1 LHGLAAM
8 KETILIVDD
17 DDAISMLMERR
28 LVKAGFQTA
37 RAGTC
42 DDALDWLDKN
52 KADLILLD
60 HKLPD
65 MSGREMVKRLAKKER
80 HVPFIVVTGHGD
92 ERLAAEMMKLG
103 AKDYVVKD
111 TALLELLP
119 TIVPRVLDRIRQE
132 QRLSEAEE
140 QLRKSE
146 EEFRLAFENAQ
157 DAIFWADP
165 ETGLITN
172 CNKAAEMLLEK
183 SRDRIIGKPQTSL
196 HPFQQTEHYLHLF
209 REHIRKKHG
218 FAGNAEIITGSG
230 RTKPVTIT
238 ASTTEIRGKS
248 IVQGIFRDI
257 TETKKAQ
264 LALRLSEQCF
274 RAIADY
280 TYSWEVWVSPR
291 GRLLWTNPAVKRVSG
306 YSVPEL
312 MSMSDYPK
320 PLIYK
325 DDRPR
330 IERAFRSALRGS
342 SGQELEFR
350 LVRKDGSIAWAEM
363 SWQPI
368 YDENG
373 VSQGHRATIRDVTER
388 KESQKRMKESQD
400 RFQLLARA
408 TNDAIWDWDLTTD
421 KFWHNEAYETLFG
434 YSADEIGSGTEWWE
448 QHIHPDDAESVISG
462 IHRAIDNGK
471 QTWSDEYRFRRK
483 DGSYAYILDRGFLI
497 HNHEGKPVRMVGSMM
512 DITQRKQSEQELLAY
527 QRQLRSLASELSL
540 AEERLRRRIATNV
553 HDNIGQ
559 NLAIAKIK
567 LEELAES
574 APSGRFSTVVNDIRE
589 LISQTIDNSR
599 LLTSEL
605 SPPVLYELGFEA
617 AVQWLLEQA
626 KKHHSL
632 SASFK
637 SDGRVKNMDQNT
649 RVLLFQ
655 AVRELLIN
663 VAKHAAAR
671 TVTVLSKKID
681 HRIEVSVKDDGVGFD
696 VSKIQNH
703 WYESSGFGLLSIR
716 ERLSHVGGSLTIKS
730 KAGSGTEAIL
740 VAPIADDEGGRDAQ

>member
-1 LHGLAAM
+1 M

-17 DDAISMLMERR
+17 DEGIAVLMERR
-28 LVKAGFQTA
+28 LANAGFQTA
-37 RAGTC
+37 KIPTC
-42 DDALDWLDKN
+42 REAIEWLKKN
-52 KADLILLD
+52 EADLVLLD

-65 MSGREMVKRLAKKER
+65 MSGRDMAKRLAKR
-80 HVPFIVVTGHGD
+80 DPRVPFIVVTGHGD

-111 TALLELLP
+111 ASLLELLP
-119 TIVPRVLDRIRQE
+119 TIVPRVLEQVRQE

-140 QLRKSE
+140 QLHRSE
-146 EEFRLAFENAQ
+146 EQFRLAFENAQ
-157 DAIFWADP
+157 DAILWADP
-165 ETGLITN
+165 QTGQIIN
-172 CNKAAEMLLEK
+172 CNRAAEMLLEK
-183 SRDRIIGKPQTSL
+183 NRNEIIGQPQTSL
-196 HPFQQTEHYLHLF
+196 HPSQQSEYYSNLFHEHV
-209 REHIRKKHG
+209 EKKHG
-218 FAGNAEIITGSG
+218 TTSEAEVMTKSG

-238 ASTTEIRGKS
+238 ASVTEIRGRP
-248 IVQGIFRDI
+248 IIQGVFRDI

-306 YSVPEL
+306 YSVEEL
-312 MSMSDYPK
+312 MSMSDYPG
-320 PLIYK
+320 PLIHK

-330 IERAFRSALRGS
+330 IDRAFRSAMRGS

-350 LVRKDGSIAWAEM
+350 LLRKDGSIAWAEM

-388 KESQKRMKESQD
+388 KESQEKTKESQE

-408 TNDAIWDWDLTTD
+408 TNDAIWDWDLVTD
-421 KFWHNEAYETLFG
+421 KFWHNEAYEMLFG
-434 YSADEIGSGTEWWE
+434 YSADEIGPGAEWW
-448 QHIHPDDAESVISG
+448 QDHIHPDDAESVTSG
-462 IHRAIDNGK
+462 IRRAIETSK

-483 DGSYAYILDRGFLI
+483 DGTYAYILDRGFLI
-497 HNHEGKPVRMVGSMM
+497 RNQQGKPVRMVGSMM
-512 DITQRKQSEQELLAY
+512 DITQRKRSEEELLAY
-527 QRQLRSLASELSL
+527 QKQLRSLASELSL

-559 NLAIAKIK
+559 NLAISKIK
-567 LEELAES
+567 LEALSKS
-574 APSGRFSTVVNDIRE
+574 APSAGFADSVDEIRE
-589 LISQTIDNSR
+589 LVAQTIENSR
-599 LLTSEL
+599 SLTSEL

-617 AVQWLLEQA
+617 AVEWLVNQA
-626 KKHHSL
+626 RERHSI

-637 SDGRVKNMDQNT
+637 TDGRCKALDHNML
-649 RVLLFQ
+649 VLLFQ
-655 AVRELLIN
+655 AVRELLVN
-663 VAKHAAAR
+663 VAKHAAAKN
-671 TVTVLSKKID
+671 VTVSSKRID

-696 VSKIQNH
+696 VSKVQGGRRQTD
-703 WYESSGFGLLSIR
+703 GFGLFSIR
-716 ERLSHVGGSLTIKS
+716 ERLSHVGGTLRIKS
-730 KAGSGTEAIL
+730 KAGSGTEAVL
-740 VAPIADDEGGRDAQ
+740 VAPIESSSTKEDPE